1 VVKKKKKKKKKTHL
15 YFMLRILGH
24 DLLLKSMLQADHI
37 AFQVNIQLYKN
48 KTKVCDTNLS
58 NII

>member
-1 VVKKKKKKKKKTHL
+1 
-15 YFMLRILGH
+15 MLRILGH